1 MSALKKIFIIALAFI
16 LWIVAM
22 VILCVSGY
30 EYLENSVLTSNIMT
44 MLYVGCGLGFLAIF
58 LVSTTVTNKTAKLII
73 KAVSYI
79 PVIVAAGYTI
89 VYMVS

>member
-16 LWIVAM
+16 LWIIAM

-30 EYLENSVLTSNIMT
+30 EYLENSVFTSNIMT
-44 MLYVGCGLGFLAIF
+44 MIYSGCGLGFLAIF

>member
-1 MSALKKIFIIALAFI
+1 MSEIKKILIIFLAFI
-16 LWIVAM
+16 LWIVTM
-22 VILCVSGY
+22 VILCVAGY
-30 EYLENSVLTSNIMT
+30 NLLENGIFTSNILT

-79 PVIVAAGYTI
+79 PVIVAVGYTI
-89 VYMVS
+89 VYMVG